1 MRKPF
6 LPLFKGILIIFS
18 YIRFTAAFT
27 FRAAPIGRVRT
38 RSTVCSSSMMNSTSY
53 EIKNDPLV
61 ALDADLLSKSLLD
74 LVVSFSGNIPKDVLN
89 EASSSLEEV
98 IRVSPAKNKEEL
110 KFSFSECAQERLTDR
125 AITVAQAICYEFT
138 SATSPTRRET
148 REVWTRLQEA
158 GARLQTPIPT
168 ESNALSI
175 ATVFCCFSLMK
186 SDASKAASSA
196 LSSSVMWNKRLHERG
211 HDVVTQVL
219 RALLISA
226 SSSSILNLTVISHF
240 AKAFNLDD
248 ASGLHTELSAN
259 VMRYVLG
266 LNQTDGTVVLDKQ
279 AVNGALALARQVH
292 PWPLLPPIFL
302 VEAALPFDFWSS
314 AEDIC
319 RMAHDSALNPRS
331 DLVQMDSSLADSI
344 AAVEFL
350 IDTAMEDKAYRK
362 ADSIATN
369 LYDAGGKTRYTEA
382 RLCHACETIAKVI
395 SKNRCSIIELQ
406 VDRVDRAVAKTN
418 DETGASSTVRN
429 FALQELEA
437 AGYIDVAHR
446 LATLWNLEYDYGEE
460 AMLAATAARRQKY
473 LQWDDV
479 FPGTIPELL
488 STPEG
493 LLSAFQTFRN
503 DKYEYGPFG
512 FDAEWDDDSD
522 GAALLQLAHPDQVLL
537 IDVPALSA
545 TNEGVSALR
554 DTVGKLMD
562 CPKSVVVGFA
572 CRQDLS
578 RLRACHCVGG
588 SHWLSETNAV
598 VDAQSF
604 VAVGDP
610 SLGRLGLSRVS
621 EAYFGKPLDKTEQC
635 SMWSRR
641 PLTERQRIYAALD
654 AWACAALHQKCF
666 PSWSSQP
673 ATDA

>member
-1 MRKPF
+1 
-6 LPLFKGILIIFS
+6 
-18 YIRFTAAFT
+18 
-27 FRAAPIGRVRT
+27 
-38 RSTVCSSSMMNSTSY
+38 MNSTSY
-53 EIKNDPLV
+53 EIKSDPLV
-61 ALDADLLSKSLLD
+61 ALDADLISKSLLD
-74 LVVSFSGNIPKDVLN
+74 LVVSFTGSIPEAIVN
-89 EASSSLEEV
+89 EASSSLEVVMRASSAENAQEV
-98 IRVSPAKNKEEL
+98 M
-110 KFSFSECAQERLTDR
+110 FSFSKCAQARLTDR
-125 AITVAQAICYEFT
+125 AVTVAQAICYEFT
-138 SATSPTRRET
+138 SAASPNRRET
-148 REVWTRLQEA
+148 REVWRRLQEA
-158 GARLQTPIPT
+158 GARLQTPIPSD
-168 ESNALSI
+168 SNALSI

-196 LSSSVMWNKRLHERG
+196 LSSSVMENKLLQERG

-219 RALLISA
+219 RALLINA

-259 VMRYVLG
+259 VMRFVLG
-266 LNQTDGTVVLDKQ
+266 LNQTDSAVVLDKQ

-292 PWPLLPPIFL
+292 PWPLLPPIIL

-314 AEDIC
+314 AEVIC
-319 RMAHDSALNPRS
+319 RMAHDSALKPRS
-331 DLVQMDSSLADSI
+331 DLVQVDSSLADSI

-395 SKNRCSIIELQ
+395 VKNKCSIIELQ
-406 VDRVDRAVAKTN
+406 VDRVDRAVAKTS
-418 DETGASSTVRN
+418 DETGARSTVRN
-429 FALQELEA
+429 FALEQLEA
-437 AGYIDVAHR
+437 AGYVDVAHR
-446 LATLWNLEYDYGEE
+446 LATLWNLEYNYGEE

-479 FPGTIPELL
+479 LCGSIPELL

-493 LLSAFQTFRN
+493 LLSAFQTFLN
-503 DKYEYGPFG
+503 DKYENGPFG
-512 FDAEWDDDSD
+512 FDAEWDDDYD
-522 GAALLQLAHPDQVLL
+522 GAALLQLAHPHQVLL

-554 DTVGKLMD
+554 DTVGKLLD

-578 RLRACHCVGG
+578 RLRASRCVGG

-604 VAVGDP
+604 VAVVDP
-610 SLGRLGLSRVS
+610 SLGRLGLSRVF

-641 PLTERQRIYAALD
+641 PLTERQRIYASLD

-673 ATDA
+673 AT

>member
-1 MRKPF
+1 
-6 LPLFKGILIIFS
+6 
-18 YIRFTAAFT
+18 
-27 FRAAPIGRVRT
+27 
-38 RSTVCSSSMMNSTSY
+38 
-53 EIKNDPLV
+53 LV
-61 ALDADLLSKSLLD
+61 ALDADLLSKSLFS
-74 LVVSFSGNIPKDVLN
+74 LVVSFTGCIPTAIVN
-89 EASSSLEEV
+89 EASSSLEEA
-98 IRVSPAKNKEEL
+98 IMVSSAENQKEAMFPFL
-110 KFSFSECAQERLTDR
+110 ECAQERLTDR
-125 AITVAQAICYEFT
+125 AVTVAQAICYEFT

-148 REVWTRLQEA
+148 REVWMRLQEV
-158 GARLQTPIPT
+158 GARLQTPVPT

-196 LSSSVMWNKRLHERG
+196 LSCSVMENKLLQERG
-211 HDVVTQVL
+211 HEVLTHVL
-219 RALLISA
+219 RAFLVRA
-226 SSSSILNLTVISHF
+226 SSSSLLNLTVIAHF

-248 ASGLHTELSAN
+248 ANGLHTELSAN

-266 LNQTDGTVVLDKQ
+266 LNQTDGTAVLDKL

-292 PWPLLPPIFL
+292 PWPLLPPLTL
-302 VEAALPFDFWSS
+302 VEAALPFDFWAS

-319 RMAHDSALNPRS
+319 RMAHDSALKPRS
-331 DLVQMDSSLADSI
+331 DWVQVDSSLADAI

-395 SKNRCSIIELQ
+395 VKNKSSIIELQ

-418 DETGASSTVRN
+418 DESGASYTVRN
-429 FALQELEA
+429 FALQQLAA
-437 AGYIDVAHR
+437 AGHVDTAHR
-446 LATLWNLEYDYGEE
+446 LATLWNLEYVYGEE
-460 AMLAATAARRQKY
+460 ALLAATAARREKY

-479 FPGTIPELL
+479 FTGGIPELL
-488 STPEG
+488 STPED
-493 LLSAFQTFRN
+493 LLSAFKTFRN
-503 DKYEYGPFG
+503 DVYENGPFG

-522 GAALLQLAHPDQVLL
+522 GVALLQLAHPHQVLL

-545 TNEGVSALR
+545 TSEGVSALR
-554 DTVGKLMD
+554 GTVGKLID
-562 CPKSVVVGFA
+562 CPRCVVVGFA

-578 RLRACHCVGG
+578 RLRASHCVGG
-588 SHWLSETNAV
+588 SHWVTETNAV
-598 VDAQSF
+598 VDAQTF

-621 EAYFGKPLDKTEQC
+621 EVYFGKPLDKTEQC

-654 AWACAALHQKCF
+654 AWTCAALHQKCF

-673 ATDA
+673 ATDAQEGAGGSSVN